1 LRKKSK
7 PSSVGDI
14 LAKMAKTTELGK
26 KLEQAIIWERWPEV
40 AGASLFEHGR
50 PHSIR
55 ENTLIVEV
63 DSSVWMNKYAYH
75 KWHILKRINRL
86 SGRELVS
93 DIFVKLRGEECPEP
107 SE

>member
-40 AGASLFEHGR
+40 AGASLCEHGH

-55 ENTLIVEV
+55 ENTLIVEA
-63 DSSVWMNKYAYH
+63 DSSVWMNKSAYH
-75 KWHILKRINRL
+75 KWHILQRINRL

-93 DIFVKLRGEECPEP
+93 DIFVKLVGDDGPEP
-107 SE
+107 PD